1 MMGMGSSIGYAIM
14 AAVCFAAPILVYLR
28 AKRYDSAMIIPVIVG
43 AIFYFLSTRMCDL
56 TVWITLSE
64 VPMSVKIAAS
74 SELVAVFEETARWL
88 AMKYPVTN
96 IKTSRAAFCYG
107 IGHGGLECFIRGGIA
122 IKLISQGRDMGLLPG
137 VMGALNMTVNLGV
150 HIALSLLIFKKMQ
163 EEKFLKWLGLAI
175 LLHYGLNSLV
185 FLISYSG
192 SESFTG
198 FAGIFFGV
206 VLILI
211 VYKII
216 DGENVLTEIRYHTDD
231 I

>member
-1 MMGMGSSIGYAIM
+1 MIRMGSSIGYAIM

-56 TVWITLSE
+56 AVWITLSAA
-64 VPMSVKIAAS
+64 PMSVKIAAS

-96 IKTSRAAFCYG
+96 IETSRSAFCYG
-107 IGHGGLECFIRGGIA
+107 IGHGGLECFIRGGSA

-150 HIALSLLIFKKMQ
+150 HIALSLLIYKKAH
-163 EEKFLKWLGLAI
+163 EEKSLKWLGAAI
-175 LLHYGLNSLV
+175 LLHYSLNSLV
-185 FLISYSG
+185 FLTSFGG
-192 SESFTG
+192 SDVFTE
-198 FAGIFFGV
+198 FAGVFLGV
-206 VLILI
+206 GLILI

-216 DGENVLTEIRYHTDD
+216 GGENVLTEIKYHTDD